1 METINEKTKKKKKYS
16 LTSILS
22 IILNLL
28 LITTLV
34 LAFFWVLSY
43 KKSKDG
49 EIARLN
55 ELIRLTNENN
65 IIIPIYDF
73 KEYVTRYGNIM
84 QFSQRYFPDE
94 LVYPGYGGI
103 KFIPIDESLK
113 KGKIDGEKVVYRDG
127 RAYYQDGAY
136 KALLGVDVST
146 YQGNINWTK
155 VKDDGI
161 EFALIRVGFRGYSV
175 GKLYLD
181 DTFENNISGA
191 NKVGIPVGVYFFS
204 GAINEKEAIEE
215 ADFVLKQIKGY
226 KVDLAIAF
234 DMEDISASNNRMKDL
249 TTAEKT
255 AIALAFC
262 QRIEA
267 AGYKAVVYGNAKWL
281 LESLNYAE
289 VAKYGIW
296 YANWNYLHWPYELYA
311 YQFTSNGTVDG
322 IKGRVDMNIGF
333 FNYPQ

>member
-1 METINEKTKKKKKYS
+1 METSNAKSQKKKRYS

-22 IILNLL
+22 IVLNGL
-28 LITTLV
+28 LITALG
-34 LAFFWVLSY
+34 LSAFWVFDY

-55 ELIRLTNENN
+55 EIIRLTNENN
-65 IIIPIYDF
+65 IIIPIFDF
-73 KEYVTRYGNIM
+73 KEYVTRYGNIA
-84 QFSQRYFPDE
+84 QFAQRYFPDE

-103 KFIPIDESLK
+103 KFIPLDESLK
-113 KGKIDGEKVVYRDG
+113 KGNIKGEKIVYEG
-127 RAYYQDGAY
+127 SRAYYQDGNY
-136 KALLGVDVST
+136 QALLGIDVST
-146 YQGNINWTK
+146 HQRSINWEK
-155 VKDDGI
+155 VKNDGI
-161 EFALIRVGFRGYSV
+161 EFAMIRVGFRGYTV
-175 GKLYLD
+175 GKIYLD
-181 DTFENNISGA
+181 DTFNQNIAGA
-191 NKVGIPVGVYFFS
+191 NEVGIPVGVYFFS
-204 GAINEKEAIEE
+204 GAINQQEAIQE
-215 ADFVLKQIKGY
+215 AEFVLRQIKDY

-234 DMEDISASNNRMKDL
+234 DMEDISAENNRMKNL

-281 LESLNYAE
+281 LESLTYSE

-311 YQFTSNGTVDG
+311 YQYTSSGTVDG
-322 IKGRVDMNIGF
+322 INGRVDMNLGF
-333 FNYPQ
+333 FNYGE